1 MDTNTRFFISSTFIS
16 NARMKL
22 AKNQAN
28 AKQHSG
34 AELLLIENYSHSLST
49 LLSKNNR
56 VYSKNKQKNNCVC
69 IHKIIWLIIMKMKM
83 KMKNRSNRYDINRL
97 RSRMNTNILNILNIK
112 CLSMMMLI
120 CIKQHRSDI

>member
-69 IHKIIWLIIMKMKM
+69 IHKIIWLIIIKMKM